1 MNGKRIIVSSIA
13 GATWSKTAAMW
24 RLHRTSRMW
33 RHGETSRRI
42 LALLTLV
49 TLLCTLPKGGMAE
62 APAHVTTT
70 WILQGHVYEG
80 EVGDQSVPLPGV
92 TVAVYGASGSYP
104 TAGTF
109 IRDATTDAAGW
120 YYIDVYDDD
129 IFAYNHIYLLETDP
143 DGYTSVGAT
152 TVSGTVRTGN
162 WIEYALPLDGKTLT
176 GNKFWDQPE
185 TSTWVL
191 QGRVYEGEV
200 GDESMPLEGVA
211 VSVYGAN
218 NPWPDAGQ
226 VIISAT
232 TNVAGWYGLEVPEGY
247 DYYHIRET
255 DPHGYVSVGAT
266 TVSGTVRTENWIE
279 LESPLEEKTRT
290 GNKFWDRPEITE
302 PDLVVT
308 DVWSEGGAICYQLQN
323 VGSAAAPD
331 GHSTALHVDGAQVI
345 SQSVGVVLE
354 PNARWEGCFAY
365 AWTCTPLEDHVI
377 VGADHMGVVA
387 ESEEGNNMR
396 EEFFPC
402 DDVPPQITA
411 GPLVVDLGQDSARVW
426 WTTSEPCDSLVRYG
440 RLADAFDF
448 EKTDPTAVLT
458 HEVSLTGL
466 DPSATYHFAVRS
478 ADANANTVES
488 RDGVFETLPE
498 SDDVDPDVF
507 FSAPDQLEGMVAIEA
522 DASDNIGVEKVEF
535 LLDDMLLFTDYSPP
549 YVLNLDTAL
558 YTNGE
563 HILTTRVV
571 DLAGRTNN
579 YNQATTISNLSNL
592 GPPAVTIL
600 SPAEDA
606 TVSGNPITVTANVA
620 DDLGLVGVSFF
631 VYSGTLCVW
640 SDAESYSAPYP
651 TQTQVSFAWNT
662 YHDED
667 GDYYISVQAVDQMV
681 NNVGPNFTTANL
693 HLTLKNT
700 VPPTPPQYPWLKVT
714 KHSVTRV
721 GNLFTVEV
729 QVKNSGNIT
738 ATNIEIV
745 DGLKAFQPISTTAA
759 HADFETEYNPATIL
773 GYMRIKPK
781 FDIPPGG
788 TRIYTYN
795 AVPVLYYPNPPA
807 PAIGSFLYLEWESPT
822 SQKVYGSYDSLP
834 VAKTTGGQAIA
845 QAHSSALQVAD
856 YLLVTDPYRLFL
868 LFAPAS
874 FVSAGPSASAAQVNQ
889 LLSAMAELARY
900 RNGVLGFYTVQGS
913 PSAATLKNLLQPAGA
928 WGKKMGANFTSG
940 GYLLI
945 VGEKE
950 IVGSW
955 ISKGWNWGDGYVYF
969 TDQPFGNTG
978 GDEAPEIAVSRVV
991 GNAPI
996 SLTNAIENS
1005 LGVIKGTAG
1014 YSFDRSHALLVSGT
1028 GDGQDDFVDNV
1039 NAIAG
1044 ILGGQGITVNKL
1056 HWKDYPPPNPPGK
1069 RLKKFRSLA
1078 LNRDIIFYRDHA
1090 GVDVWGDEGELETD
1104 DFPVDFSNTN
1114 PFVYASA
1121 CLAGNYENHRTYN
1134 GGDYNIVEAF
1144 FDSGAAVYLGST
1156 EPSPR
1161 SVNSE
1166 VGKKV
1171 FTSWAGSTSAT
1182 VGKTLIAIEQAVWNT
1197 GHKYDLWVYE
1207 YNLYGDPKF
1216 GGISSSPS
1224 TAPAADGSVDA
1235 LFATVVLTEPL
1246 PTLDVVVPDYQVNSV
1261 GALDYVDIPGGLW
1274 WLEEGM
1280 PEVPIYPVW
1289 VEIPEGY
1296 KVQGVSIAGRGGL
1309 TETTGLNLPL
1319 ASMEADCG
1327 VGCSQLSITAG
1338 EVEWMPNGDFGWS
1351 TVENP
1356 DGSSSLLITIY
1367 PFYYNML
1374 TTDVA
1379 FYTDY
1384 HFEIVYAPSSVEVT
1398 NLTMGS
1404 EAYALGDAVMV
1415 DIGLRNTGQV
1425 QDVVV
1430 SAVVS
1435 LHGSG
1440 APAGSLMLS
1449 TLDAVTGT
1457 ASFSPVWDSSGA
1469 VAGLYDVEVTLR
1481 SADGNLLD
1489 RESQMFQLGASVGE
1503 IVAFT
1508 ATPGEFDI
1516 GDTIDITMIFSNT
1529 GTSEITGTAFI
1540 RVLDED
1546 GWTVQEFADEI
1557 DGLAPGHS
1565 VTIGHG
1571 WDTTGEPRG
1580 TYGIVGYV
1588 TYDGLATD
1596 PMVVTVTTKEWP
1608 IYLPLIMRNAP

>member
-1 MNGKRIIVSSIA
+1 MDSKRTIVSSIA
-13 GATWSKTAAMW
+13 GAGRSKTGTGQRA
-24 RLHRTSRMW
+24 HGINRM
-33 RHGETSRRI
+33 RRRGMNGRRI

-49 TLLCTLPKGGMAE
+49 TLLCSLPEGGMAK
-62 APAHVTTT
+62 APNRVTTT

-80 EVGDQSVPLPGV
+80 EAGDQSTPLQGV

-120 YYIDVYDDD
+120 YGIEVYDDD
-129 IFAYNHIYLLETDP
+129 IFLYDHVYLLETDP
-143 DGYTSVGAT
+143 DGTTSVGAT
-152 TVSGTVRTGN
+152 TVSGTVRTEN
-162 WIEYALPLDGKTLT
+162 WIEYAFPLDGKTLT

-185 TSTWVL
+185 TSTWVV

-226 VIISAT
+226 AIISAT
-232 TNVAGWYGLEVPEGY
+232 TNADGWYGLEVPEGY
-247 DYYHIRET
+247 EYYHIREA
-255 DPHGYVSVGAT
+255 DPYGYVSVGAT

-290 GNKFWDRPEITE
+290 GNKFWDRPEIAE

-308 DVWSEGGAICYQLQN
+308 DVWNEGSAICYQLQN
-323 VGSAAAPD
+323 IGSAAAPD
-331 GHSTALHVDGAQVI
+331 GHSTALHVDGAQVV
-345 SQSVGVVLE
+345 SQSVDVVLE

-411 GPLVVDLGQDSARVW
+411 GPLVVDVGQESARVW

-448 EKTDPTAVLT
+448 EEADPTSVLT
-458 HEVSLTGL
+458 HEVSLAGL

-507 FSAPDQLEGMVAIEA
+507 FSAPDQVEGMIAIEA

-535 LLDDMLLFTDYSPP
+535 LLDDKLLFTDYSPP
-549 YVLNLDTAL
+549 YVLNLDTVL

-571 DLAGRTNN
+571 DLAGRTNDH
-579 YNQATTISNLSNL
+579 NQATTISNLSNL

-606 TVSGNPITVTANVA
+606 TVSGNPITVTANVT

-631 VYSGTLCVW
+631 VYSGTQCVW
-640 SDAESYSAPYP
+640 SDAEFYSTPYP

-700 VPPTPPQYPWLKVT
+700 VPPTPPQKPRLEVV
-714 KHSVTRV
+714 KHSATRV
-721 GNLFTVEV
+721 GNFFTV
-729 QVKNSGNIT
+729 QIKVKNVGNAT
-738 ATNIEIV
+738 ATDIQIK
-745 DGLKAFQPISTTAA
+745 DTLRAFQPISTTTAQ
-759 HADFETEYNPATIL
+759 ADFETRYNSPSGTFV
-773 GYMRIKPK
+773 YMIIKPK
-781 FDIPPGG
+781 SNIPPGA
-788 TRIYTYN
+788 TRTYTYN
-795 AVPVLYYPNPPA
+795 AIPVLYYPSPPA
-807 PAIGSFLYLEWESPT
+807 PAIGTYVVTSWKSPT
-822 SQKVYGSYDSLP
+822 SQLRRERLKSLP
-834 VAKTTGGQAIA
+834 IAKVTGGQAIA
-845 QAHSSALQVAD
+845 QAHASALQAAD
-856 YLLVTDPYRLFL
+856 YLLVTDPYRLFFH
-868 LFAPAS
+868 FAPAYS
-874 FVSAGPSASAAQVNQ
+874 VGWDSSAPVDK
-889 LLSAMAELARY
+889 LLSAMAELAKY
-900 RNGVLGFYTVQGS
+900 RNGALGYTVLGS
-913 PSAATLKNLLQPAGA
+913 PSATALRNLLQPTGA
-928 WGKKMGANFTSG
+928 WGKKMGTNFTSS

-945 VGEKE
+945 VGETE
-950 IVGSW
+950 IVGAFTST
-955 ISKGWNWGDGYVYF
+955 GWGEWGTGTVHY
-969 TDQPFGNTG
+969 TDQPFGSTG
-978 GDEAPEIAVSRVV
+978 GDDAPEIAVSRIV
-991 GNAPI
+991 GDTSS
-996 SLTNAIENS
+996 SLTNVIENS

-1014 YSFDRSHALLVSGT
+1014 YGFDRSHALLVSGT
-1028 GDGQDDFVDNV
+1028 GNGQFDFVDDV
-1039 NAIAG
+1039 NYVAG
-1044 ILGGQGITVNKL
+1044 ILAGQGVTATKL
-1056 HWKDYPPPNPPGK
+1056 HWKDYPLYPPGIT

-1078 LNRDIIFYRDHA
+1078 PGKDIICYRDH
-1090 GVDVWGDEGELETD
+1090 GFVNSWGENGELWTG
-1104 DFPVDFSNTN
+1104 DFPIDFSNTN

-1121 CLAGNYENHRTYN
+1121 CLAGNYESNLY
-1134 GGDYNIVEAF
+1134 YSIAESF
-1144 FDSGAAVYLGST
+1144 LDSGTAVYLGST
-1156 EPSPR
+1156 EVSYGSP
-1161 SVNSE
+1161 NSAMGNIFFKRWD
-1166 VGKKV
+1166 GKQSLGAALADLEATACWG
-1171 FTSWAGSTSAT
+1171 FGSGSAYRFWA
-1182 VGKTLIAIEQAVWNT
+1182 
-1197 GHKYDLWVYE
+1197 YE
-1207 YNLYGDPKF
+1207 YNLYGDTKF
-1216 GGISSSPS
+1216 GAVSSSPS
-1224 TAPAADGSVDA
+1224 TVSAADRSVDT

-1246 PTLDVVVPDYQVNSV
+1246 PTLDVVVPDYQVNSM

-1289 VEIPEGY
+1289 VEIPDGY
-1296 KVQGVSIAGRGGL
+1296 KVQDVLLTSRGGL

-1319 ASMEADCG
+1319 ASMEPDCG
-1327 VGCSQLSITAG
+1327 MGRGQLSIAAG
-1338 EVEWMPNGDFGWS
+1338 EVAWMPDGEFDWS

-1398 NLTMGS
+1398 DLALGS
-1404 EAYALGDAVMV
+1404 EAYAPGDAVVV
-1415 DIGLRNTGQV
+1415 DIGLRNTGQA

-1430 SAVVS
+1430 GAVVS

-1449 TLDAVTGT
+1449 TLDELTGT
-1457 ASFSPVWDSSGA
+1457 ASFSPMWDSSGA

-1508 ATPGEFDI
+1508 AAPGEFET
-1516 GDTIDITMIFSNT
+1516 GDTVDVTMVFSNA

-1540 RVLDED
+1540 RVLDE
-1546 GWTVQEFADEI
+1546 GGRMVQEFADEI
-1557 DGLAPGHS
+1557 NGLAPGHS
-1565 VTIGHG
+1565 VTIDHG
-1571 WDTTGEPRG
+1571 WDTTGKPWG

-1588 TYDGLATD
+1588 AYDSLATA
-1596 PMVVTVTTKEWP
+1596 PVVVTVATKEWP
-1608 IYLPLIMRNAP
+1608 IYLPLVMRSAP

>member
-1 MNGKRIIVSSIA
+1 MNSKRTIVSSIVVA
-13 GATWSKTAAMW
+13 VKTATGQRAY
-24 RLHRTSRMW
+24 RINRM
-33 RHGETSRRI
+33 RRCEMAGRRI

-49 TLLCTLPKGGMAE
+49 TLLCSLPEGGMAK
-62 APAHVTTT
+62 APNRVTTT

-80 EVGDQSVPLPGV
+80 EVGDQSTPLQGV
-92 TVAVYGASGSYP
+92 TVAAYGASGSYP

-120 YYIDVYDDD
+120 YYIDIYDDD
-129 IFAYNHIYLLETDP
+129 IFAYNHIYLLEADP
-143 DGYTSVGAT
+143 DDYTSVGAT
-152 TVSGTVRTGN
+152 TVSGTVRTEN
-162 WIEYALPLDGKTLT
+162 WIEYVLPLGGKTLT

-185 TSTWVL
+185 TSTWVV

-200 GDESMPLEGVA
+200 GDESTPLEGVA

-218 NPWPDAGQ
+218 NPWPDVGQ
-226 VIISAT
+226 AIISAT

-247 DYYHIRET
+247 DYYHIREA
-255 DPHGYVSVGAT
+255 DPYGYVSVGAT

-279 LESPLEEKTRT
+279 YAIPLEEKTRT

-302 PDLVVT
+302 PDLVIT
-308 DVWSEGGAICYQLQN
+308 DVWNEGSAICYQLQN
-323 VGSAAAPD
+323 VGSAAVPG
-331 GHSTALHVDGAQVI
+331 GHSTVLHIDGAQVI

-365 AWTCTPLEDHVI
+365 TWTCTPLEDHVI

-396 EEFFPC
+396 EDFFPC

-411 GPLVVDLGQDSARVW
+411 GPLVVDVGQDSARVW
-426 WTTSEPCDSLVRYG
+426 WTTSEPCDSLVRYA
-440 RLADAFDF
+440 RLAGAFDF
-448 EKTDPTAVLT
+448 EEADPTAVLT
-458 HEVSLTGL
+458 HEVSLVGL
-466 DPSATYHFAVRS
+466 DPSATYHFTVRS

-498 SDDVDPDVF
+498 SDDVYPDVF
-507 FSAPDQLEGMVAIEA
+507 FSAPGQLEGMVAIEA

-549 YVLNLDTAL
+549 YVLNLDTVL

-563 HILTTRVV
+563 HILTTRVI
-571 DLAGRTNN
+571 DLAGRTNDH
-579 YNQATTISNLSNL
+579 NQATTISNLSNL

-600 SPAEDA
+600 SPAEGA
-606 TVSGNPITVTANVA
+606 TVSGNPITVTANVT
-620 DDLGLVGVSFF
+620 DDLGLDSVSFF
-631 VYSGTLCVW
+631 VYSIAKEEFVLYDSEVYNT
-640 SDAESYSAPYP
+640 PYP

-662 YHDED
+662 YHDKD
-667 GDYYISVQAVDQMV
+667 GEYYISVQAVDRMV

-714 KHSVTRV
+714 KHSATRV

-759 HADFETEYNPATIL
+759 HADFEAEYNPATTL

-795 AVPVLYYPNPPA
+795 AVPILYYPNPPA
-807 PAIGSFLYLEWESPT
+807 PAIGSFLYMEWESPT
-822 SQKVYGSYDSLP
+822 SQKPYSAWKSSP
-834 VAKTTGGQAIA
+834 IAKTTGGQAIA
-845 QAHSSALQVAD
+845 QAHSSAIQVAD

-868 LFAPAS
+868 FFAPTYYL
-874 FVSAGPSASAAQVNQ
+874 GPSASAAQVNR

-900 RNGVLGFYTVQGS
+900 RNGVLGFYNVQGS
-913 PSAATLKNLLQPAGA
+913 SSATVLKNLLQPTGA
-928 WGKKMGANFTSG
+928 WGKKMGTNFTSG

-950 IVGSW
+950 IVGTW
-955 ISKGWNWGDGYVYF
+955 ISTGWSWKDGVIHF
-969 TDQPFGNTG
+969 PDQPFADTG
-978 GDEAPEIAVSRVV
+978 GDKAPEIAVSRIV

-1005 LGVIKGTAG
+1005 LGVIKGTSG
-1014 YSFDRSHALLVSGT
+1014 YAYDRSHALLVSGT
-1028 GDGQDDFVDNV
+1028 DEDDGDRQDNYVDNV
-1039 NAIAG
+1039 DDIAS
-1044 ILGGQGITVNKL
+1044 ILGSQGVVVSKL
-1056 HWKDYPPPNPPGK
+1056 HWKDYDTSSK
-1069 RLKKFRSLA
+1069 RLKEFRSRVP
-1078 LNRDIIFYRDHA
+1078 NKDIVFYRDH
-1090 GVDVWGDEGELETD
+1090 GFVDGWGKNAELETG
-1104 DFPVDFSNTN
+1104 DFPVYFSNTN

-1121 CLAGNYENHRTYN
+1121 CLAGNYEDHPTRG

-1156 EPSPR
+1156 EVSPTSINSKLGKSFFATWWNGKQSLGATLV
-1161 SVNSE
+1161 SVEKMTWQFPFGESYR
-1166 VGKKV
+1166 
-1171 FTSWAGSTSAT
+1171 FWS
-1182 VGKTLIAIEQAVWNT
+1182 
-1197 GHKYDLWVYE
+1197 YE
-1207 YNLYGDPKF
+1207 YNLYGDTKF
-1216 GGISSSPS
+1216 GAISSSPS
-1224 TAPAADGSVDA
+1224 IVPAADRSA
-1235 LFATVVLTEPL
+1235 NTLFATVVLTEPL
-1246 PTLDVVVPDYQVNSV
+1246 PTLDVIVPDYQVNSV

-1296 KVQGVSIAGRGGL
+1296 KVQGVSITSRGGL

-1327 VGCSQLSITAG
+1327 MGRSQLSITVD
-1338 EVEWMPNGDFGWS
+1338 EVEWMPNRNFDWS

-1367 PFYYNML
+1367 PFYYSML

-1384 HFEIVYAPSSVEVT
+1384 HFQIVYAPSSVEVT
-1398 NLTMGS
+1398 NLALGS
-1404 EAYALGDAVMV
+1404 EAYAPGDVVV
-1415 DIGLRNTGQV
+1415 DIGLQNTGQA

-1449 TLDAVTGT
+1449 TLDELTGT
-1457 ASFSPVWDSSGA
+1457 ASFSPMWDSSGA

-1503 IVAFT
+1503 IAAFT
-1508 ATPGEFDI
+1508 ATPGEFEI
-1516 GDTIDITMIFSNT
+1516 GDTVDVTMIFSNT

-1540 RVLDED
+1540 HVLDEG
-1546 GWTVQEFADEI
+1546 GWMVQEFTDEI
-1557 DGLAPGHS
+1557 NGLAPGHS
-1565 VTIGHG
+1565 VTIDHG
-1571 WDTTGEPRG
+1571 WDTTGKPGG

-1588 TYDGLATD
+1588 AYDGLATD
-1596 PMVVTVTTKEWP
+1596 PMAVTVVTKEWP
-1608 IYLPLIMRNAP
+1608 IYLPLVVRNTY